1 MELRFTIT
9 PAHTAAR
16 LQAALQRE
24 TQRQQLQH
32 ARTTQRM
39 ARWQQRWL
47 GPLLL
52 CLGLGGGLLSIAWP
66 GRALQTEQAIA
77 MLVVVVL
84 CVPLYLLLWRRYAS
98 RWLAALHARQAGRQP
113 PLQGLQQR
121 LLRPLLQAR
130 LRRQEGAYRLLLDA
144 QGFTL
149 IHAQGG
155 QAREEWAQIVRLQA
169 TPDAYRLTTAALA
182 AQNMAY
188 DLPRHSDVMDPALY
202 QQQLALWLQRCPVP
216 LECGEMPSTAEVS
229 TAPDVPGASG
239 H

>member
-52 CLGLGGGLLSIAWP
+52 CLGLGGGLLSIARP
-66 GRALQTEQAIA
+66 GRALQAEQAIA
-77 MLVVVVL
+77 MLVVL
-84 CVPLYLLLWRRYAS
+84 CVLLYLLLWRRYAS
-98 RWLAALHARQAGRQP
+98 RWLAARHARQAGRQP

-121 LLRPLLQAR
+121 WLRPLLQAR
-130 LRRQEGAYRLLLDA
+130 LQRQEGAYRLLLDA

-188 DLPRHSDVMDPALY
+188 DLPRHSDAMDPMLY

-216 LECGEMPSTAEVS
+216 LECGETPSTAEVS
-229 TAPDVPGASG
+229 AASVAPGANG